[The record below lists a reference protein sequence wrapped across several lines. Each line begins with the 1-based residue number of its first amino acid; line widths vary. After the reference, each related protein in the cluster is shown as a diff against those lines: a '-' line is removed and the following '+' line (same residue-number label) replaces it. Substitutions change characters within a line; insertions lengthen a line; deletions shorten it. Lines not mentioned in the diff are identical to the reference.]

1 MAVRAAVVCSRG
13 SELAGEYRQKVRVTT
28 VTMYGVYIVAISNVD
43 SLSKDRL
50 TTPRRREMEPMKDE
64 PREPHAAAW
73 VARFEAMMQETMP
86 QLRRVAP
93 ELSEEALIQLA
104 SRLVELRLG
113 GITDLGSEIR

>member
-1 MAVRAAVVCSRG
+1 M
-13 SELAGEYRQKVRVTT
+13 L
-28 VTMYGVYIVAISNVD
+28 
-43 SLSKDRL
+43 
-50 TTPRRREMEPMKDE
+50 
-64 PREPHAAAW
+64 
-73 VARFEAMMQETMP
+73 QETMP

>member
-1 MAVRAAVVCSRG
+1 MR
-13 SELAGEYRQKVRVTT
+13 
-28 VTMYGVYIVAISNVD
+28 
-43 SLSKDRL
+43 
-50 TTPRRREMEPMKDE
+50 DE
-64 PREPHAAAW
+64 PHEPHATAW
-73 VARFEAMMQETMP
+73 VARFEAMLQETLP

>member
-1 MAVRAAVVCSRG
+1 MNDDI
-13 SELAGEYRQKVRVTT
+13 Q
-28 VTMYGVYIVAISNVD
+28 
-43 SLSKDRL
+43 
-50 TTPRRREMEPMKDE
+50 E
-64 PREPHAAAW
+64 PRATAW
-73 VARFEAMMQETMP
+73 VARFEAMLQETMP